1 MSRGVERALEL
12 TAEIMPAAAEGICR
26 GSRGRS
32 GKNELDAPLRA
43 LPESARAT
51 GRLLG
56 RACERRV
63 EIRLAA
69 GRVVVGLTLGLE
81 VLAVVGVDIRWGTV
95 EDC

>member
-1 MSRGVERALEL
+1 MERALEL
-12 TAEIMPAAAEGICR
+12 TAEIMPAAAGGICR
-26 GSRGRS
+26 GSLGKS
-32 GKNELDAPLRA
+32 GKKELDVPLRA

-51 GRLLG
+51 GMLLG

-63 EIRLAA
+63 EMRLAT

-81 VLAVVGVDIRWGTV
+81 VLAVVGVVIRWGTV